1 MCGIIGYIG
10 KKDALPIIVE
20 GLKRLE
26 YRGYDSAGVVVF
38 DKDNNA
44 QAVKAKGKIK
54 DLKDKGLWIDEEQTQ
69 IFYKMKGG
77 IKNMEETEKTDVE
90 APVEEV
96 AEEVVEEAK
105 EEEVEEEATAEA
117 ETEADQI

>member
-1 MCGIIGYIG
+1 MEEI
-10 KKDALPIIVE
+10 KT
-20 GLKRLE
+20 
-26 YRGYDSAGVVVF
+26 
-38 DKDNNA
+38 KDNTSFIINETVRANSKEFGKAGNRFKLYFNNA
-44 QAVKAKGKIK
+44 IDLEGQIK